1 MSTRF
6 RSLRVVLAL
15 AASGAPALHAQVT
28 PAPIED
34 ASTDVVPV
42 RAVEGMSRDREQA
55 AVDEQVARDSA
66 DGLRAEVSRAKARI
80 DIHKSE
86 LETVRKRLELAKKE
100 KRESDR
106 LDLEAVRKA
115 GEADLRLLE
124 RLRELQDSR
133 LSLMSARGDAAR
145 AWKRAV
151 EAEQALAARRAAAAR
166 PEMAVSPAPIPDPEA
181 RRAARRVLE
190 LQRDA
195 AIQRRD
201 VADREREVAQ
211 RQLDVLDAQTAIFEP
226 RR

>member
-6 RSLRVVLAL
+6 RSLRVVFAL
-15 AASGAPALHAQVT
+15 AALGAPGLHAQAAS
-28 PAPIED
+28 APIED
-34 ASTDVVPV
+34 ASADVVPA
-42 RAVEGMSRDREQA
+42 RALEAMSRDREQA

-66 DGLRAEVSRAKARI
+66 DGLRSEVSRAKARI

-86 LETVRKRLELAKKE
+86 LETLRKRIELAKKE

-106 LDLEAVRKA
+106 LDLETARKA
-115 GEADLRLLE
+115 READLRLLE

-133 LSLMSARGDAAR
+133 LALMSARGDAAR

-151 EAEQALAARRAAAAR
+151 EAEQALGARRAAAAR
-166 PEMAVSPAPIPDPEA
+166 PEMAVSPAPVPDPET

-195 AIQRRD
+195 AMQRRD
-201 VADREREVAQ
+201 VAERERGVAQ
-211 RQLDVLDAQTAIFEP
+211 RQLDVLDAQAAIFEP